1 MRGVQIKNNIGSQ
14 ERQMRT
20 ARVQNWAPWGLAAIG
35 VFLLAASSAFAAG
48 IGVPEPWQMDRQV
61 AVTTEAA
68 EIHLFEQWLH
78 GLAFLIS
85 LFVLALILYCIFRF
99 SEKANPVPSRTTH
112 NTLIEVAWTI
122 IPVLILVGVAIPSF
136 RMLRTQ
142 LSDPKADV
150 TIKAIGHAWYWSY
163 EYPQAGEDGGFTFDA
178 NIDEEKEP
186 KLLAVDNE
194 VVVPVNKVIK
204 VQVTST
210 DVIHAWTIPSFGGK
224 VDAVPGRLNQLW
236 FKADR
241 EGIYYGQCSELCG
254 MRHAYMPIAVKVVSE
269 EAYSEWLKEAKANFA
284 SIDNGTKLADAR

>member
-1 MRGVQIKNNIGSQ
+1 
-14 ERQMRT
+14 MRT
-20 ARVQNWAPWGLAAIG
+20 ARAQNWAPRGLTAIG
-35 VFLLAASSAFAAG
+35 ALLIAGSSALAAG
-48 IGVPEPWQMDRQV
+48 IGQPAPWQMDRQV
-61 AVTTEAA
+61 AATVEAA
-68 EIHLFEQWLH
+68 DLHLFEQYLH
-78 GLAFLIS
+78 GLAFIIS
-85 LFVLALILYCIFRF
+85 LLVLGLILYCVYRFR
-99 SEKANPVPSRTTH
+99 EKANPVPSRTTH

-122 IPVLILVGVAIPSF
+122 IPVLILVGIAIPSF

-142 LSDPKADV
+142 LSDPQADV

-163 EYPQAGEDGGFTFDA
+163 EYPQEGENGGFTFDA
-178 NIDEEKEP
+178 NIDEEQEP

-241 EGIYYGQCSELCG
+241 EGTYYGQCSELCG
-254 MRHAYMPIAVKVVSE
+254 MRHAFMPIAVKVVSE
-269 EAYSEWLKEAKANFA
+269 QAYSDWLKEAKTKFA
-284 SIDNGTKLADAR
+284 RIENGSKLADAR